1 MNFEKLI
8 DSALGNFPVDL
19 VLKNAR
25 IINVFSGEIVE
36 GNLAI
41 TDGMIVGM
49 GDYVGRSEVDLEGRY
64 IAPGFMDAHVHLES
78 SMVEIKEFARAVVPR
93 GTTSVII
100 DPHEI
105 ANVLGLDGIRYMLDS
120 AKFNP
125 LNVFVMLPSC
135 VPATNFETSGAALK
149 AFDLHPLMKE
159 KWVVGLG
166 EMMNF
171 PGVLNKDPVVL
182 DKISIA
188 MGERIDGHAP
198 GLSGKQLNAYIS
210 VGITSDHECTVK
222 EEALEKLQK
231 GMYIMIREGTA
242 TKNLEALYPVINDFN
257 ISRIMFCTDDRHPND
272 LLNEGHIDFII
283 RKAIK
288 LGLDPIKAIR
298 IATLN
303 PALYFRLEKLGAI
316 APGYMADLV
325 ILNNLED
332 LDIYKVLKNGKF
344 ISEGKKLT
352 FIPPQYPELRI
363 RGTVN
368 IKWLDE
374 KDFMIPAKEGKK
386 ANIIKIIPNQIITT
400 AIKDYPKIKDGYV
413 EPDTEKDILI
423 MAVVER
429 HLASG
434 NIGLG
439 LVKGFGLKEGAIASS
454 VAHDSHNIIVVG
466 TNAKDIL
473 RAVIRVR
480 SRQGGLVFAKDGE
493 VVENLPLPIA
503 GLMSREPLEIVH
515 EKMESLIKAVQSAG
529 SSLSA
534 PFMQMSFLAL
544 PVIPEIKLT
553 DQGLFDVMQF
563 KYIDLFEE

>member
-1 MNFEKLI
+1 MNLGRFI
-8 DSALGNFPVDL
+8 DAALGKFPSDL
-19 VLKNAR
+19 VLKNAK
-25 IINVFSGEIVE
+25 IINVFSGEVIQ

-41 TDGMIVGM
+41 IDEHIVGI
-49 GDYVGRSEVDLEGRY
+49 GDYVGKEEIDMEGRY
-64 IAPGFMDAHVHLES
+64 IAPGFMDSHVHIES
-78 SMVEIKEFARAVVPR
+78 SMVELKEFSKAVVPR

-135 VPATNFETSGAALK
+135 VPATDLETSGAALR
-149 AFDLHPLMKE
+149 AFDLHPLMHE

-182 DKISIA
+182 DKIAIA

-198 GLSGKQLNAYIS
+198 GLSGKELNAYIS
-210 VGITSDHECTVK
+210 VGITSDHECTQLA
-222 EEALEKLQK
+222 EAKEKLEK

-242 TKNLEALYPVINDFN
+242 TKNLEALLPLVNDYN
-257 ISRIMFCTDDRHPND
+257 ISRFMFCTDDRHPND
-272 LLNEGHIDFII
+272 LLTEGHIDYII
-283 RKAIK
+283 RRAIK

-303 PALYFRLEKLGAI
+303 PSLYFRLEKLGAI
-316 APGYMADLV
+316 APGYLADLV
-325 ILNNLED
+325 ILNNLEE
-332 LDIYKVLKNGKF
+332 LDIYKVMKNGKF
-344 ISEGKKLT
+344 VSIGTKLT
-352 FIPPQYPELRI
+352 YAPPQYPELRI

-368 IKWLDE
+368 IKWLEE
-374 KDFMIPAKEGKK
+374 KDFMIPANEGKK
-386 ANIIKIIPNQIITT
+386 ANVIEIIPDQIITKAIT
-400 AIKDYPKIKDGYV
+400 AVPKVENGYV
-413 EPDTEKDILI
+413 VPDMENDILLI
-423 MAVVER
+423 AVIER
-429 HLASG
+429 HMASK

-466 TNAKDIL
+466 TNFKDML

-480 SRQGGLVFAKDGE
+480 SRQGGLVFAKNGE
-493 VVENLPLPIA
+493 VIENLPLPIA
-503 GLMSREPLEIVH
+503 GLMSNEPLEVVN
-515 EKMESLIKAVQSAG
+515 EKIENLVKVVKEAG
-529 SSLSA
+529 SKVNS

-544 PVIPEIKLT
+544 PVIPELKLT
-553 DQGLFDVMQF
+553 DQGLFDVRKF
-563 KYIDLFEE
+563 KYIDLFTD

>member
-1 MNFEKLI
+1 
-8 DSALGNFPVDL
+8 
-19 VLKNAR
+19 
-25 IINVFSGEIVE
+25 
-36 GNLAI
+36 
-41 TDGMIVGM
+41 
-49 GDYVGRSEVDLEGRY
+49 
-64 IAPGFMDAHVHLES
+64 
-78 SMVEIKEFARAVVPR
+78 
-93 GTTSVII
+93 
-100 DPHEI
+100 I